1 MADRHIIA
9 IDGPAASGKGTLAKK
24 IAAHF
29 NFAYLDTG
37 SLYRAVALSLL
48 QAGAAPEDEAAA
60 LHAATILDMRRL
72 GEADIATAL
81 RRPETGSAASIVAAM
96 PAVRAQILQAQ
107 RDFAATPPD
116 GQAGAVLDGR
126 DIGTVVC
133 PDARD
138 KLFVTA
144 RPEIRAERR
153 WKELQAQPH
162 APDFETVL
170 ADIRIRDDRDM
181 NRATAPLQKA
191 KNAHLLDTSDLS
203 IEQAFDAALALLKA

>member
-1 MADRHIIA
+1 MANRHIIA

>member
-1 MADRHIIA
+1 MANRHIIA

-191 KNAHLLDTSDLS
+191 KTAHLLDTSDLS

>member
-1 MADRHIIA
+1 MANRHIIA

-153 WKELQAQPH
+153 WKELQAQPQ

>member
-1 MADRHIIA
+1 MANRHIIA

-72 GEADIATAL
+72 GEADIAAAL